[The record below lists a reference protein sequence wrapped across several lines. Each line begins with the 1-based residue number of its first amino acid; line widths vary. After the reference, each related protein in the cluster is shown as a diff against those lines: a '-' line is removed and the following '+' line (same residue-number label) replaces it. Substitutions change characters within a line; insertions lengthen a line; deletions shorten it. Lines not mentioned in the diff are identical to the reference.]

1 MFWCPT
7 RPPHPY
13 QNVRSLS
20 IARMMCV
27 SFRTPTMLAT
37 HISPPSSFPDF
48 LYLEFVFGF
57 CNFLARFIGVAWR
70 GRVGGWGRRV
80 VVRGCGPCGG
90 GRSNAWPH
98 HFENPCGA
106 ERTSRGP
113 ERARAAI
120 SSAERRAAISSG
132 LEISPLLGH
141 AV

>member
-57 CNFLARFIGVAWR
+57 FNFLARFIGVAWR

-80 VVRGCGPCGG
+80 GVVRGRGCVGCGPCGG
-90 GRSNAWPH
+90 GRSPPPPPRNMFGFKSHSSDLKPH
-98 HFENPCGA
+98 MGRVVWGGA
-106 ERTSRGP
+106 PHGNVRF
-113 ERARAAI
+113 
-120 SSAERRAAISSG
+120 
-132 LEISPLLGH
+132 
-141 AV
+141 